1 MPKNRLL
8 GLLALLASA
17 FVGGAILPTVIRYGA
32 TLVHPFLLNWFRI
45 SIGLLLLFLL
55 FRKKVRFALIFSQK
69 NLILGLLLGLGLGLN
84 VTMFSFG
91 VSHTTL
97 IASQLIYVFVPI
109 VTALLA
115 YFLLEEKLNQKKILG
130 MFFAFS
136 GVLLLLFFSR
146 SPEERLSLGT
156 FYGNFLIFIG
166 MFGYSAYLVFSKKL
180 TNNFSILEMVMI
192 TNLSL
197 TVLLLPFAIYGLHS
211 QGFEQ
216 INPRSMWAMLAIA
229 LSALLFM
236 GLSQTSIKNLST
248 NTASLGSLLSP
259 EFAALAGIVIYGE
272 KLSVILLLS
281 MILSIGGT
289 AISVSAEKFSFLDR
303 MKASLNKLKEITR
316 TKL

>member
-17 FVGGAILPTVIRYGA
+17 FVGGAILPSVIRYGA

-45 SIGLLLLFLL
+45 SLGFLLLLIF
-55 FRKKVRFALIFSQK
+55 FRKKVRFALIFSPK
-69 NLILGLLLGLGLGLN
+69 NLTLSLLLGLGLGLN

-91 VSHTTL
+91 VSQTTL

-109 VTALLA
+109 ATGLLA
-115 YFLLEEKLNQKKILG
+115 YFLLGEKVNRKKILG
-130 MFFAFS
+130 MTMAFI
-136 GVLLLLFFSR
+136 GVLLLLIFSR
-146 SPEERLSLGT
+146 SPEERLSLGS
-156 FYGNFLIFIG
+156 FRGNFLIFIG

-180 TNNFSILEMVMI
+180 TSTFSILEMVMI

-197 TVLLLPFAIYGLHS
+197 TFLLLPLAIYGLQL

-216 INPRSMWAMLAIA
+216 INFHSMWIMLVVA

-236 GLSQTSIKNLST
+236 ALSQASIKNLST

-272 KLSVILLLS
+272 KLSVVLLLS
-281 MILSIGGT
+281 MILSISGT
-289 AISVSAEKFSFLDR
+289 MLSVSAEKSTFLDR
-303 MKASLNKLKEITR
+303 IKSVLNRYRIK
-316 TKL
+316 